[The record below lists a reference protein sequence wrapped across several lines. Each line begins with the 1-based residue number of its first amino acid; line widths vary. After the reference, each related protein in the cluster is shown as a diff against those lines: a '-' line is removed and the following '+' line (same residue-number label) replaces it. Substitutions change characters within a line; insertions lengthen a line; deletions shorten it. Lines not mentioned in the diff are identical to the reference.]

1 MNNLV
6 EVQEWELLLGSLS
19 TAIVILLG
27 IYLIGYTVYRY
38 IQVSGQRQRVKEQ
51 RLVAIERNLES
62 LDDGYRKVWSKLE
75 DIKFELMETPD
86 D

>member
-6 EVQEWELLLGSLS
+6 EVHKWEILLGSLA
-19 TAIVILLG
+19 TAIVVLLG
-27 IYLIGYTVYRY
+27 LYLMGYAVYRY
-38 IQVSGQRQRVKEQ
+38 IQVSGQRKRGKEQ
-51 RLVAIERNLES
+51 RLLAIERNLEA